1 MNKNE
6 LMKGDEISFFDLWD
20 RLRSGWRHIIGGTL
34 LGAVGAGLAITVLPS
49 RYEAVA
55 VVQVGQVGQ
64 VGQFGQNPSVPVE
77 PVTQAIERMK
87 SPAFQMKVAR
97 STEVQAWADDLLR
110 SEGATT
116 KYITLQIVKAT
127 AASGTPLI
135 ELRAYGGSAEIARKI
150 AEASIDELAK
160 RQLELAK
167 PAVDK
172 MQLDLNIAKANL
184 SSAEK
189 EVESIH
195 KLMANIVVKD
205 DRFSQLSLM
214 TDLRVKKE
222 VEFFKLR
229 QVISS
234 LESALAVPFTQPA
247 GAIEDIFVTDRQVS
261 PKKALLLALGLT
273 GGFLAGVMSVFLAD
287 AWRRF
292 KIRS

>member
-234 LESALAVPFTQPA
+234 LNELGSR
-247 GAIEDIFVTDRQVS
+247 AIPE
-261 PKKALLLALGLT
+261 
-273 GGFLAGVMSVFLAD
+273 
-287 AWRRF
+287 
-292 KIRS
+292 IR